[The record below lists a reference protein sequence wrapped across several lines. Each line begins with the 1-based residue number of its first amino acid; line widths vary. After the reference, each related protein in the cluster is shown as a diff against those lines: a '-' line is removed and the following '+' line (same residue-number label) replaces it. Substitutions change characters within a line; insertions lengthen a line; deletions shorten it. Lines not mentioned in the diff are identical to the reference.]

1 MAGKMKTGLGR
12 GLDALLDPLTDISI
26 EEEEKNGSVLEIN
39 VRDIDTN
46 REQPRKSFD
55 TDALNEL
62 AASIKQHG
70 IVQPLIVKKNGSR
83 YTIVAGERRFRAA
96 RIAGLQQVPVITVD
110 YDEEK
115 MREVALIENIQRE
128 NLNPI
133 EEAAAIKFLMQQHD
147 MTQEEVSERIGKSR
161 PAVANSLRL
170 LNLPENVLDMVKD
183 GRLSAGHGRAIAGVL
198 EKDKQTLLAEES
210 IRMGYSVRSLE
221 SRIKNMESGKIKKP
235 AAKKDTVQTPA
246 IADAEKNFREK
257 LSTKVK
263 ITGDEKKGKITI
275 EYFSKEDLQH
285 IYECIIG

>member
-12 GLDALLDPLTDISI
+12 GLDALLDPLTDISM
-26 EEEEKNGSVLEIN
+26 EEEEKKGSVLEVN

-46 REQPRKSFD
+46 RDQPRKSFD

-62 AASIKQHG
+62 AASIQQHG

-83 YTIVAGERRFRAA
+83 YTIIAGERRFRAA

-110 YDEEK
+110 YNEEK

-170 LNLPENVLDMVKD
+170 LNLPENVLEMVKD
-183 GRLSAGHGRAIAGVL
+183 GRLSAGHGRAIAGVSGK
-198 EKDKQTLLAEES
+198 EKQTLLAEES

-221 SRIKNMESGKIKKP
+221 SRIKNLESGKVKKT
-235 AAKKDTVQTPA
+235 ATKKEGAQTPA
-246 IADAEKNFREK
+246 LADAEKNFREK

-285 IYECIIG
+285 IYDCIIG